1 MYILTSLLYNKVDQ
15 ISIGELNMREYKVK
29 YYIDRKGV
37 RSEEYETL
45 SIGASS
51 GREAI
56 DLAMDYL
63 RDQVIQNSDYTA
75 DVKKDSVV
83 VYDEFEK
90 EIIET
95 YFNFSAESEIK
106 KARMEIGLSR
116 AAMSRL
122 FEIPIR
128 TLEDWESGKNIPAH
142 WAEKL
147 ILEKLD
153 RIASGK
159 D

>member
-1 MYILTSLLYNKVDQ
+1 
-15 ISIGELNMREYKVK
+15 MREYTVK
-29 YYIDRKGV
+29 YYIYKKGV
-37 RSEEYETL
+37 ISEEYETL
-45 SIGASS
+45 SVEASS
-51 GREAI
+51 EREAI
-56 DLAMDYL
+56 DFSMEYL

-83 VYDEFEK
+83 VYDEFEDVV
-90 EIIET
+90 IET
-95 YFNFSAESEIK
+95 YCNFSAESEIK
-106 KARMEIGLSR
+106 KTRIEMGLSR

-128 TLEDWESGKNIPAH
+128 TLEDWESGKNMPAH

>member
-1 MYILTSLLYNKVDQ
+1 
-15 ISIGELNMREYKVK
+15 MREYTVK
-29 YYIDRKGV
+29 YYIYKKGV
-37 RSEEYETL
+37 ISEEYETL
-45 SIGASS
+45 SVEASS
-51 GREAI
+51 EREAI

-63 RDQVIQNSDYTA
+63 RDQVIQNSEYTA

-83 VYDEFEK
+83 VYDEFEDVV
-90 EIIET
+90 IET
-95 YFNFSAESEIK
+95 YCNFSAESEIK
-106 KARMEIGLSR
+106 KTRMEMGLSR

-128 TLEDWESGKNIPAH
+128 TLEDWESGKNMPAH

>member
-1 MYILTSLLYNKVDQ
+1 
-15 ISIGELNMREYKVK
+15 MRYYQVK
-29 YYIDRKGV
+29 YFAKKNGIQ
-37 RSEEYETL
+37 SEEYET
-45 SIGASS
+45 IAVEASS
-51 GREAI
+51 EREAI

-63 RDQVIQNSDYTA
+63 RDQVVQNSDYTA

-83 VYDEFEK
+83 VYDEFEDVV
-90 EIIET
+90 IET
-95 YFNFSAESEIK
+95 YCNFSAESEIK
-106 KARMEIGLSR
+106 KARMEMGLSR

-128 TLEDWESGKNIPAH
+128 TLEDWESGKNMPAH

>member
-1 MYILTSLLYNKVDQ
+1 
-15 ISIGELNMREYKVK
+15 MREYKVK

-37 RSEEYETL
+37 RSEEYETI

-51 GREAI
+51 EREAI

-63 RDQVIQNSDYTA
+63 RDHVIQNSEYTA
-75 DVKKDSVV
+75 DVMKDRVV
-83 VYDEFEK
+83 VYGEFEEEVI
-90 EIIET
+90 EI
-95 YFNFSAESEIK
+95 YCNFSAESEIK
-106 KARMEIGLSR
+106 KSRMKIGLSR

-122 FEIPIR
+122 FEIPVR

>member
-1 MYILTSLLYNKVDQ
+1 
-15 ISIGELNMREYKVK
+15 MREYTVK
-29 YYIDRKGV
+29 YYIYKKGV
-37 RSEEYETL
+37 ISEEYETL
-45 SIGASS
+45 SVEASS
-51 GREAI
+51 EREAI
-56 DLAMDYL
+56 DLSIDYL
-63 RDQVIQNSDYTA
+63 RDQAIQNSEYSA
-75 DVKKDSVV
+75 EVKKDSVIIS
-83 VYDEFEK
+83 DSEE

-95 YFNFSAESEIK
+95 YCNFSSESEIK
-106 KARMEIGLSR
+106 KARMEMGLSR
-116 AAMSRL
+116 AAMSRM

-153 RIASGK
+153 HIASGK

>member
-1 MYILTSLLYNKVDQ
+1 MK
-15 ISIGELNMREYKVK
+15 EYKVK
-29 YYIDRKGV
+29 YFVERNGI
-37 RSEEYETL
+37 RSGECETI
-45 SIGASS
+45 SVEASS
-51 GREAI
+51 EREAI

-63 RDQVIQNSDYTA
+63 RDQVIQNSEYTA

-83 VYDEFEK
+83 VYDEFEDVV
-90 EIIET
+90 IET
-95 YFNFSAESEIK
+95 YCNFSAESEIK
-106 KARMEIGLSR
+106 KTRMEMGLSR

-128 TLEDWESGKNIPAH
+128 TLEDWESGKNMPAH

>member
-1 MYILTSLLYNKVDQ
+1 
-15 ISIGELNMREYKVK
+15 MREYQVK
-29 YYIDRKGV
+29 YFVERNGI
-37 RSEEYETL
+37 RSEQYETL
-45 SIGASS
+45 SVEASS
-51 GREAI
+51 EREAI

-63 RDQVIQNSDYTA
+63 RDQAIQNSEYSA
-75 DVKKDSVV
+75 EVKKDSVIV
-83 VYDEFEK
+83 FDEFEE

-128 TLEDWESGKNIPAH
+128 TLEDWESGKNMPAH

>member
-1 MYILTSLLYNKVDQ
+1 
-15 ISIGELNMREYKVK
+15 MREYRVK
-29 YYIDRKGV
+29 YFVEKNGI

-45 SIGASS
+45 SVEASS
-51 GREAI
+51 EREAI
-56 DLAMDYL
+56 DLSMDYL
-63 RDQVIQNSDYTA
+63 RDQVIQNSEYSA
-75 DVKKDSVV
+75 EVKKESIIVF
-83 VYDEFEK
+83 DEFEDEVI
-90 EIIET
+90 EI
-95 YFNFSAESEIK
+95 YFNFTVESEIK
-106 KARMEIGLSR
+106 KVRIEMGLSR

-128 TLEDWESGKNIPAH
+128 TLEDWESGKNMPAH

>member
-1 MYILTSLLYNKVDQ
+1 
-15 ISIGELNMREYKVK
+15 MRYYQVK
-29 YYIDRKGV
+29 YFAKKNGIQ
-37 RSEEYETL
+37 SEEYET
-45 SIGASS
+45 ITVGASS
-51 GREAI
+51 EREAI
-56 DLAMDYL
+56 DLSMDYL
-63 RDQVIQNSDYTA
+63 RDQVVQNSDYTA
-75 DVKKDSVV
+75 DVIKDRVV
-83 VYDEFEK
+83 VYDKSEEVI
-90 EIIET
+90 EI
-95 YFNFSAESEIK
+95 YCNFSAESEIK

-116 AAMSRL
+116 AEMSRM

>member
-1 MYILTSLLYNKVDQ
+1 
-15 ISIGELNMREYKVK
+15 MRDYQVK
-29 YYIDRKGV
+29 YFVERNGI

-45 SIGASS
+45 SVGASS
-51 GREAI
+51 EREAI

-83 VYDEFEK
+83 VYDEFEDVV
-90 EIIET
+90 IET
-95 YFNFSAESEIK
+95 YCNFSAESEIK
-106 KARMEIGLSR
+106 KTRIEMGLSR

>member
-1 MYILTSLLYNKVDQ
+1 
-15 ISIGELNMREYKVK
+15 MREYQVK
-29 YYIDRKGV
+29 YHIDRKGV
-37 RSEEYETL
+37 ISEEYETL
-45 SIGASS
+45 SIGATSE
-51 GREAI
+51 REAI

-63 RDQVIQNSDYTA
+63 KEQVIQNSDYTA
-75 DVKKDSVV
+75 DIKKDSVV
-83 VYDEFEK
+83 VSDEFEEK
-90 EIIET
+90 IIET

-116 AAMSRL
+116 AEMSRM

>member
-1 MYILTSLLYNKVDQ
+1 
-15 ISIGELNMREYKVK
+15 MREYTVK
-29 YYIDRKGV
+29 YYIDRKGI

-45 SIGASS
+45 LVEASS
-51 GREAI
+51 EREAI

-63 RDQVIQNSDYTA
+63 KEQVIQNSDYTA
-75 DVKKDSVV
+75 DIKKDSVIV
-83 VYDEFEK
+83 FDEFEEEVI
-90 EIIET
+90 EI
-95 YFNFSAESEIK
+95 YCNFSAESEIK

-128 TLEDWESGKNIPAH
+128 TLEDWESGKNMPAH

>member
-1 MYILTSLLYNKVDQ
+1 
-15 ISIGELNMREYKVK
+15 MREYKVK
-29 YYIDRKGV
+29 YYAEKDGIV
-37 RSEEYETL
+37 SEEYETI
-45 SIGASS
+45 SVEATSE
-51 GREAI
+51 REAI

-63 RDQVIQNSDYTA
+63 KEQVIQNSDYTA
-75 DVKKDSVV
+75 DIKKDSVV
-83 VYDEFEK
+83 VSDEFEEK
-90 EIIET
+90 IIET

-116 AAMSRL
+116 TEMSRM

>member
-1 MYILTSLLYNKVDQ
+1 
-15 ISIGELNMREYKVK
+15 MRDYQVK
-29 YYIDRKGV
+29 YFVERNGI

-45 SIGASS
+45 SVGASS
-51 GREAI
+51 EREAI

-83 VYDEFEK
+83 VYDEFEEK
-90 EIIET
+90 IIET

-106 KARMEIGLSR
+106 KTRTKMGLSR
-116 AAMSRL
+116 AAMSRM